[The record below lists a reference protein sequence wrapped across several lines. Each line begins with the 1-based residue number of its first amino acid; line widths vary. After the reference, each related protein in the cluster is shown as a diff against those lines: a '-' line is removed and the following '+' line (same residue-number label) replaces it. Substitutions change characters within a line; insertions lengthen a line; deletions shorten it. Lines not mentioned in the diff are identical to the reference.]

1 VNARNVIIWVG
12 MLMGVLVM
20 GGVAYLIGPQLQT
33 AKVPPALAYVAVVLG
48 IAGPV
53 AAHVVRFT
61 MRQNPVR
68 YVLSFALGEAGALTA
83 AIVWMLTGATLAMTG
98 YAIGVLGF
106 MSLYPGAPE
115 DIS

>member
-1 VNARNVIIWVG
+1 
-12 MLMGVLVM
+12 MLMGVLAT
-20 GGVAYLIGPQLQT
+20 GAVAYWIGPQLR
-33 AKVPPALAYVAVVLG
+33 ANLPPPLAYVAVVMG

-53 AAHVVRFT
+53 AGHAVRFT

-83 AIVWMLTGATLAMTG
+83 AIMWMLTGAPMAMMG
-98 YAIGVLGF
+98 YAIGALGF

-115 DIS
+115 DVS

>member
-12 MLMGVLVM
+12 MLMGVLALGGMAYVVGPLQKTSPPVLGYIAVVM
-20 GGVAYLIGPQLQT
+20 G
-33 AKVPPALAYVAVVLG
+33 
-48 IAGPV
+48 IASPV

-68 YVLSFALGEAGALTA
+68 YVLSFALGEAGALVGA
-83 AIVWMLTGATLAMTG
+83 VLWMLTGETTTMLG

-115 DIS
+115 DVS